1 MKKSSLQVINRI
13 DMKQFLLQLFSH
25 YGKVLE
31 VHIREQYR
39 MRGQAFIVYDSKS
52 EAENA
57 QRLLQSYYF
66 YGKSMVTPTQRISY
80 SSNKSDTIAKRDGVF
95 INRQENYSSQ
105 KREDFFNRLKLKNSL
120 KRRVDLDNMN
130 GHYNSNNVLFLERLE
145 SSVTEGFLENIFSLY
160 LGFKEVRLIP
170 EKGVAFV
177 EFFEAKDASGALA
190 GLNGFKVSPTCQ
202 FFITYAKRG

>member
-1 MKKSSLQVINRI
+1 
-13 DMKQFLLQLFSH
+13 MKQFLLQLFSH

-31 VHIREQYR
+31 VHVREQYR
-39 MRGQAFIVYDSKS
+39 MRGQAFIVFDSKPD
-52 EAENA
+52 AENA
-57 QRLLQSYYF
+57 MRILQSYYF
-66 YGKSMVTPTQRISY
+66 YGKSMVNSPQKISF
-80 SSNKSDTIAKRDGVF
+80 SSNKSDIIAKRDGIF
-95 INRQENYSSQ
+95 IGRPQNYSSQ
-105 KREDFFNRLKLKNSL
+105 KREDFFSRLKLKNSL

-145 SSVTEGFLENIFSLY
+145 TSVTEAFLENIFSLY
-160 LGFKEVRLIP
+160 PGFKEVRFIP
-170 EKGVAFV
+170 EKGVAFI